1 MRKKLLTICYPKISI
16 IFSLILLFHHADP
29 CGTSCAA
36 NAVCIYKNDG
46 KPSCA
51 CPLDGDDYEQTKQCS
66 KFEE

>member
-1 MRKKLLTICYPKISI
+1 M
-16 IFSLILLFHHADP
+16 LLFHLADP

-46 KPSCA
+46 KASCA

-66 KFEE
+66 KFKE